1 MTTTARLRRLALAA
15 LAATGVATAAAPA
28 AHADTLWVKTEVS
41 VPAPYDAS
49 KLLPDGRTILE
60 RGGPVAI
67 KVRHRIVCQKGTVRR
82 AGMPPMCQWSSAL
95 YGDSRTGVTI
105 GAGSGQGDVYA
116 LGTPTYPTTGTTFHA
131 ATLREGY
138 AAYDDWTLI
147 VRDDQVR
154 ETMEVFN
161 MSVKASNGGAI
172 VRSFTIADDD
182 WQR

>member
-49 KLLPDGRTILE
+49 KLLPDGQTILE

-82 AGMPPMCQWSSAL
+82 SGMPATCQWSSAL
-95 YGDSRTGVTI
+95 YGAPGGATI
-105 GAGSGQGDVYA
+105 GTASGQGDVYA
-116 LGTPTYPTTGTTFHA
+116 LGTPTYPTLGTTFHA

-147 VRDDQVR
+147 VRDDQIR
-154 ETMEVFN
+154 ESMEVFN
-161 MSVKASNGGAI
+161 MSVKATGGGAI

-182 WQR
+182 WQQ